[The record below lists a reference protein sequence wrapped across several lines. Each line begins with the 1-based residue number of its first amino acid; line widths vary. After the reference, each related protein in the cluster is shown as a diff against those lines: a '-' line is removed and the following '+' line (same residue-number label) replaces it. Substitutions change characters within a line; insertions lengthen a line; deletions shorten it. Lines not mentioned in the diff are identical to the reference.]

1 MNYNLVFLSLVLTAS
16 GTYQYDAGAWW
27 VFFNNRGPDVESRL
41 EAETIELQDSPS
53 YERRISVGLFAAD
66 ELDLEPWSGYVEQVA
81 AAAVCRSIRTE
92 SKFLNAVSINAADGN
107 LEEILVLPFVDHVQ
121 PVSSSNFRMPEF
133 REYTGNSAGVTAF
146 QLEQIELDELHAR
159 GWTGRGVVIGVLDSG
174 FNLVHAVFQD
184 IDVIQMYDFVDDDP
198 DPSQQP
204 DDYPAQSDHGT
215 AVLSIL
221 GGYVEDAFCGG
232 VPDASFILAKT
243 EDISDEYQAEEDY
256 WVQGLE
262 WIELGGG
269 ELVNS
274 SLAYID
280 WYTYSDLD
288 GNTAV
293 TTIAADAAASRGM
306 VVFNAIGNSGH
317 EPGSL
322 LAPSDGDSVFAVGAV
337 DSDGNV
343 TQFSSRGPTYD
354 GRIKPDA
361 SAMGQDVSLAFAGT
375 SVYSRGNGSS
385 FAAPLVSSAAGALNG
400 AHPEWS
406 MIEIMEI
413 LRLTSSQK
421 EIPDNSKG
429 YGIVNA
435 YAALKYRSVTGSVR
449 YSLSGGYIPEYPLAL
464 IMGDSMYLIETNQ
477 SGWFAFCPGELGEY
491 SINDGGGDDSVIPVS
506 GTLGIEGVEIEVYVD
521 QTPGT
526 VVPSVYPNPSTE
538 GIYIGFDIVTGPVD
552 TELAI
557 FDLTGQMVYR
567 SARRE
572 VGPGSFRAPLPGEAF
587 FWNGIC
593 DDGGLASSGIY
604 IVTLRTGD
612 DMYLLKCSLVR

>member
-1 MNYNLVFLSLVLTAS
+1 MSLNLILLCLALTAS
-16 GTYQYDAGAWW
+16 GTSRYDAGAWW
-27 VFFNNRGPDVESRL
+27 VFFNSRGPDIESRL
-41 EAETIELQDSPS
+41 WAETLELQNSPS
-53 YERRISVGLFAAD
+53 YERRISVGLFEAD
-66 ELDLEPWSGYVEQVA
+66 ELDLEPWCGYVEQVA

-92 SKFLNAVSINAADGN
+92 SKYLNAVSINAEYGS
-107 LEEILVLPFVDHVQ
+107 LEEILALPFVDHVH
-121 PVSSSNFRMPEF
+121 PVSSSTFRMPEF
-133 REYTGNSAGVTAF
+133 HEYTGNSSGVTAF
-146 QLEQIELDELHAR
+146 QLEQIKLDELHRR
-159 GWTGRGVVIGVLDSG
+159 GWTGEGVVVGILDSG
-174 FNLVHAVFQD
+174 FNLVHAVFRD
-184 IDVIQMYDFVDDDP
+184 IDVIQMYDFVNDDP

-204 DDYPAQSDHGT
+204 DDYPGQSDHGT

-232 VPDASFILAKT
+232 VPNASFILAKT

-306 VVFNAIGNSGH
+306 VVFNAIGNSGP

-337 DSDGNV
+337 DSYGNV

-361 SAMGQDVSLAFAGT
+361 CALGQDVSLACAGT
-375 SVYSRGNGSS
+375 STYSQGNGTS
-385 FAAPLVSSAAGALNG
+385 FSVPLVSSAAGALCG

-413 LRLTSSQK
+413 LRLTSSQN
-421 EIPDNSKG
+421 ESPDNSAG
-429 YGIVNA
+429 YGTINA
-435 YAALKYRSVTGSVR
+435 YAALKYHSVTGSVR
-449 YSLSGGYIPEYPLAL
+449 SSCSGEYLQGYPLAL
-464 IMGDSMYLIETNQ
+464 AMSDSIYLIETNQ
-477 SGWFAFCPGELGEY
+477 SGWFAFCPGELGAY
-491 SINDGGGDDSVIPVS
+491 SINDAGGDGSVIPVT
-506 GTLGIEGVEIEVYVD
+506 GTLGAEGVEVDVYID
-521 QTPGT
+521 QAPGR
-526 VVPSVYPNPSTE
+526 VAPSAYPNPSTE
-538 GIYIGFDIVTGPVD
+538 GIYVGFDIITGPVD
-552 TELAI
+552 AELTI
-557 FDLTGQMVYR
+557 FDLTGQMVYK
-567 SARRE
+567 SIRRGI
-572 VGPGSFRAPLPGEAF
+572 GPGSFRAPLPGEAF
-587 FWNGIC
+587 YWNGIC
-593 DDGGLASSGIY
+593 DDGSFASSGIY

-612 DMYLLKCSLVR
+612 TIYLIKCSLVR